1 MSEVCVRSEDLT
13 ARETLLRSGV
23 SVSDGKSKA
32 GTAYVEPETWLV
44 QSDCINKTRSTEA
57 ETPLRRNFSQFPA
70 T

>member
-44 QSDCINKTRSTEA
+44 QSDCIT
-57 ETPLRRNFSQFPA
+57 
-70 T
+70 